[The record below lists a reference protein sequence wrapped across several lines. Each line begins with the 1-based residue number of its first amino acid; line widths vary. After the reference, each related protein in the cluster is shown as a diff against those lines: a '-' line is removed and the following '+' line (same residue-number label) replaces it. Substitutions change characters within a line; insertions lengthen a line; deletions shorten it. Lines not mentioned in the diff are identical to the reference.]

1 MMEPLH
7 FWVIFLSLI
16 FSAMFSGLEIAFI
29 SANKLKIELDNKLG
43 MYNAKVLSFFNK
55 NPSKFISAMLVGNN
69 IALVIYG
76 IFMAMV
82 LEPIF
87 KGMVHSEITVFILQT
102 VVSTL
107 LILFVAEFMPKALF
121 RINPNAILS
130 FFSIPVMVIYYIL
143 YPVIWLST
151 SVSNLIL
158 KALFKVENTDGE
170 LNFGM
175 VDLDNYLKEAAS
187 KVKEDEELETEV
199 QIFQNALDFSKVK
212 ARECMVPRTEIEAL
226 EVNTSIDELKK
237 VFFATGYSK
246 LLIYRDSI
254 DHIIGYTHSF
264 DLFKKPQKISEI
276 ILPIQVIPESMPAN
290 EILEIFTKQKK
301 SVAVVVDEFGGTS
314 GMVTIEDV
322 IEELFGDIEDEH
334 DSEDLIEK
342 QLSETEFI
350 FSARLEIDYINE
362 HYKINLPESEEYETL
377 AGFVIHIHQ
386 SIPQRGEI
394 IETDDFKITI
404 RAVAKHK
411 IEIVHLQMK

>member
-87 KGMVHSEITVFILQT
+87 KGLVHSEITVFILQT